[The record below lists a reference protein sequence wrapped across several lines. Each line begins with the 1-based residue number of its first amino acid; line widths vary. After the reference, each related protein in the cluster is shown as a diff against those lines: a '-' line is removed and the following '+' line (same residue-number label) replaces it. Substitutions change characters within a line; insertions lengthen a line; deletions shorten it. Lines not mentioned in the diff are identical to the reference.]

1 MNQDRGAVLDLMGA
15 NRGELTPE
23 SRTASDDILQN
34 PNNRCA
40 SLIRA
45 SAGNAGVKPNTLV
58 QLGRQLGFRGYD
70 ELRKPFRDD
79 MEQGS
84 DFQDRAQ
91 WLQALA
97 QGDRQSEL
105 SSNTVSGPLRNN
117 ERTFAENADSK
128 LNGADNA
135 ILSAQK
141 VFVLGVG
148 HMLAR
153 NFAYLAGMIS
163 VDIRTTQS
171 ERHHPLGNIGR
182 VRLYG
187 AWLNALDHG

>member
-15 NRGELTPE
+15 NLGELTPE

-34 PNNRCA
+34 PNDRCA

-45 SAGNAGVKPNTLV
+45 SGGNAGVKPNTLV
-58 QLGRQLGFRGYD
+58 QLGRQLGYRVSD
-70 ELRKPFRDD
+70 ELRKPVRDD
-79 MEQGS
+79 IEQGS
-84 DFQDRAQ
+84 DRAPCM
-91 WLQALA
+91 QAPA
-97 QGDRQSEL
+97 QGDSQSKL
-105 SSNTVSGPLRNN
+105 SGPLRNN

-128 LNGADNA
+128 LNGADDA
-135 ILSAQK
+135 ILSDRK

-153 NFAYLAGMIS
+153 MFACLAGMIS
-163 VDIRTTQS
+163 VDSRTTLS

-182 VRLYG
+182 VRLYV